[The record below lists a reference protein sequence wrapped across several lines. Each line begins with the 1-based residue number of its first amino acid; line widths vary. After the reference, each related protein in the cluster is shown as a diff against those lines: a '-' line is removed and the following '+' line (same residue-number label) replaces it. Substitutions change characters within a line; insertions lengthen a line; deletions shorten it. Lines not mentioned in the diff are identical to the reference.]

1 MHEARAALIE
11 NPKSVKALYRAARGF
26 LALDRVADAKG
37 CCDLALELDPSNQE
51 LVKLQERVSQ
61 RKERLD
67 LLEAER
73 AERKRRQGLENQ
85 ALQMAFVSRGLWMK
99 QSNDPPDNPTPAHFD
114 QESLPPA
121 SSKDIPL
128 VGALRPWKAPDPITT
143 PVIFPVMMLYP
154 QYNTSDLISEY
165 HEDTPV
171 GMHLDVMF
179 PPESRGSLP
188 WDTKGEYVSPNL
200 SVIAKTR
207 KGRLL
212 RMGHK
217 LSLRELLDQGA
228 QLSENNDPKERD
240 GIVLRD
246 GIIDLYALPKG
257 SDAEKAWIS
266 TNKGRPL

>member
-99 QSNDPPDNPTPAHFD
+99 QSNDPPDNPMPAHFD
-114 QESLPPA
+114 HESLPPA

-154 QYNTSDLISEY
+154 QYNTCLLY
-165 HEDTPV
+165 T
-171 GMHLDVMF
+171 
-179 PPESRGSLP
+179 
-188 WDTKGEYVSPNL
+188 SP
-200 SVIAKTR
+200 S
-207 KGRLL
+207 
-212 RMGHK
+212 
-217 LSLRELLDQGA
+217 
-228 QLSENNDPKERD
+228 PRD
-240 GIVLRD
+240 
-246 GIIDLYALPKG
+246 
-257 SDAEKAWIS
+257 
-266 TNKGRPL
+266 